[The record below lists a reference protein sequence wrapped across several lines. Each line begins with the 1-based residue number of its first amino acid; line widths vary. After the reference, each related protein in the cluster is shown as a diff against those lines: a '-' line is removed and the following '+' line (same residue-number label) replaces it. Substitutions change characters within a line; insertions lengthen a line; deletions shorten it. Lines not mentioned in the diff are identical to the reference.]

1 MIAFDY
7 HDGTTVI
14 NLQLM
19 TSKVFFYITHI
30 YREISLLF
38 LATLAEDFP
47 RLESALR
54 LLTEMQD
61 NPEFSFEEPSSYM
74 TAFLKRIESAD
85 PNDDFID
92 DDEKGVSWGHY
103 QFTAG
108 DMQCSTVITSWK
120 AVGNTK
126 IACRLIA
133 AAVRTSMVAKYICK
147 KQQLPTTSLL
157 SYHYVEKV
165 IEALCTVW
173 DKVRQ
178 WLMVYSSSNSEIHSR
193 LITRLTQPHPLRKLK
208 EAPISGVLL
217 KALVSN

>member
-1 MIAFDY
+1 
-7 HDGTTVI
+7 
-14 NLQLM
+14 M
-19 TSKVFFYITHI
+19 TSKVFCVYIIHI
-30 YREISLLF
+30 YHEISFLC
-38 LATLAEDFP
+38 LATFAEDFP

-61 NPEFSFEEPSSYM
+61 NPEFLFEEPSPNM

-85 PNDDFID
+85 PNDDSID
-92 DDEKGVSWGHY
+92 DDEKGISWGHY

-108 DMQCSTVITSWK
+108 NMQCSTVITSWK

-126 IACRLIA
+126 VACRLIA

-147 KQQLPTTSLL
+147 KQRLPTNSLL
-157 SYHYVEKV
+157 SYNYVEKV

-178 WLMVYSSSNSEIHSR
+178 WLTVCVLILRFIVGSSRDSCDPTPRAS
-193 LITRLTQPHPLRKLK
+193 
-208 EAPISGVLL
+208 
-217 KALVSN
+217 